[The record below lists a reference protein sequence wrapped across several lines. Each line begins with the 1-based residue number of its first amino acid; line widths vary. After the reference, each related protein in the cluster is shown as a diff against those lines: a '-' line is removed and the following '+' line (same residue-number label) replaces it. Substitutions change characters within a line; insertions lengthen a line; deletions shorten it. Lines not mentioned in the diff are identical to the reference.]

1 MRYWVLWLLHLYC
14 LFWSLEDQDDL
25 WWYGT
30 RMWILRQRYGMENLF
45 LASVVW
51 QYKMGLGQRW
61 EKLPFLSQVSLQKYR
76 YKMFFLLCKST
87 VLLTD
92 YWLFWAPHCKK
103 DRGLLERVQ
112 QRAMKMIKGLQYLPY
127 EERLSS
133 LGLFSLEKGRL
144 RGDLINDYT
153 YFRCRRQRDKVRLL
167 SGV

>member
-1 MRYWVLWLLHLYC
+1 
-14 LFWSLEDQDDL
+14 
-25 WWYGT
+25 
-30 RMWILRQRYGMENLF
+30 MENLF

-76 YKMFFLLCKST
+76 YKMFFFIVQVYCFANRLLI
-87 VLLTD
+87 VLGSPLQ
-92 YWLFWAPHCKK
+92 KN
-103 DRGLLERVQ
+103 RGLLERVQ